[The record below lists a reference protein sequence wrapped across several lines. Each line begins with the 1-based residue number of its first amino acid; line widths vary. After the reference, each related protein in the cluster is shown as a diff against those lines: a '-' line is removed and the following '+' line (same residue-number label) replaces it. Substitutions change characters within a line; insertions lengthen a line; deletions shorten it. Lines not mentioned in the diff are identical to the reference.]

1 MNWVKIT
8 ERLPK
13 AGLDYI
19 CRSKNPCGNENLNW
33 ITCFFDGEE
42 FSSDHITHWLKI
54 TGPEEDFCEWK
65 VNGEYN
71 AYTSCGTIV
80 GFRNTFNFC
89 PNCGRKIK
97 EVKP

>member
-1 MNWVKIT
+1 MNWIPIT
-8 ERLPK
+8 ERLPEK
-13 AGLDYI
+13 EGFYLFWYNDDKVGLYVYYVPAI
-19 CRSKNPCGNENLNW
+19 KPKNEN
-33 ITCFFDGEE
+33 
-42 FSSDHITHWLKI
+42 ITHWLEI
-54 TGPEEDFCEWK
+54 TGPAEDFCEWK

-97 EVKP
+97 EVKDESGK